1 MYVLARV
8 LKYKQDVESLCYVMP
23 ASSKMKTDGDGG
35 SNQPNQMKAGWGRP
49 TASSYRG
56 MEECRFDRQARF
68 SETDLFDSC
77 LQSFASCFLIFLA
90 PFAGI
95 LSSGG
100 GHCAYN

>member
-49 TASSYRG
+49 TASSYQG
-56 MEECRFDRQARF
+56 IEECRFDGQARF
-68 SETDLFDSC
+68 SDCSFDLLDC
-77 LQSFASCFLIFLA
+77 CAQSFAACFIILLA
-90 PFAGI
+90 FCRGI

-100 GHCAYN
+100 Y